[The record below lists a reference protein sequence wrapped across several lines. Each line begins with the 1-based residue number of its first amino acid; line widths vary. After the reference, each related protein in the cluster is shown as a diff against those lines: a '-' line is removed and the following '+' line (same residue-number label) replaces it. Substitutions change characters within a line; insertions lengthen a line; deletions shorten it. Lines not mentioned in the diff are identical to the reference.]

1 VLGGGNGGQEWTSCH
16 ADCELQAQLN
26 KYEFNFHFGR
36 GRGNYCRMA
45 RTLDTGH
52 WTWDFGL
59 RTLATVVF
67 IGGLLTCA
75 NGKSDGKG
83 KASDTLRIRH
93 VGPVVLSKCVNSF
106 RFDWTRSGHI
116 HLLAAP

>member
-1 VLGGGNGGQEWTSCH
+1 MSSIFISAEAEATTAGWPGHW
-16 ADCELQAQLN
+16 
-26 KYEFNFHFGR
+26 
-36 GRGNYCRMA
+36 
-45 RTLDTGH
+45 TLDTGH

-93 VGPVVLSKCVNSF
+93 VGPVVL
-106 RFDWTRSGHI
+106 
-116 HLLAAP
+116 